1 MRRLLAT
8 LLALAAPA
16 AWAAPVFAYD
26 AVDLRGTLTREMR
39 LASPAS
45 SAYVRDL
52 DSGRQLFALR
62 ASSARVPAS
71 VEKLYTTA
79 TALLRLG
86 PRATLDT
93 RAVSAAEVDA
103 GGVLRGN
110 LVLVGGGDPF
120 FGDEAAARLARAV
133 RAAGITRI
141 DGAVVGDESGFDGR
155 RSGCCSGYDPDLGGV
170 LSALAYDGGIFAGSA
185 QLDAAR
191 FAAQRFAEQL
201 RAAGVRSAQ
210 PARAGSAADGA
221 VAVAVSPSLDVR
233 TLIRFINVPSNNFAA
248 EMLLKTLGARYG
260 ERGSTGGGAA
270 VVRATLDDI
279 GLRPRVADGSGLS
292 RSDRTTPRDVVG
304 LLGRMD
310 HPDIGG
316 AFRSSLAIAGETGTV
331 KRRMRGSAA
340 FHRCR
345 LKTGTLRTVSA
356 LAGYCRT
363 RGGHDVGFALL
374 MNGVASLAS
383 AHAIQDRIAAAI
395 ARFDGDPAGAPP
407 TGDPAPAPP
416 AAIPAPGPPAGTPAP
431 SPPAGTPPPGQ
442 PSSASRPA
450 SSSTATP
457 RRSALSSLVPG
468 VAPATT

>member
-8 LLALAAPA
+8 LLALAATVAWAVPA
-16 AWAAPVFAYD
+16 AAFDAAE
-26 AVDLRGTLTREMR
+26 LRSTLAREMR

-52 DSGRQLFALR
+52 DSGRELFALR

-86 PRATLDT
+86 PGTTLDT
-93 RAVSAAEVDA
+93 KAVSDIAVDA
-103 GGVLRGN
+103 DGVLRGD

-133 RAAGITRI
+133 RAAGIARI
-141 DGAVVGDESGFDGR
+141 DGAIVGDESGFDGL
-155 RSGCCSGYDPDLGGV
+155 RSGCCGRYDPDLGGV
-170 LSALAYDGGIFAGSA
+170 LSALAYDGGMFAGRA

-191 FAAQRFAEQL
+191 FAAARFAEQL
-201 RAAGVRSAQ
+201 RAAGVRSTRA
-210 PARAGSAADGA
+210 ARAGSAPDGA
-221 VAVAVSPSLDVR
+221 VVVAVAPSLDVR

-260 ERGSTGGGAA
+260 GRGSTGGGAV

-292 RSDRTTPRDVVG
+292 RADRTTARDVVG
-304 LLGRMD
+304 LLARMD
-310 HPDIGG
+310 HPDIEGG
-316 AFRSSLAIAGETGTV
+316 FRSSLAIAGQTGTV
-331 KRRMRGSAA
+331 RRRMRAGAA
-340 FHRCR
+340 FRRCR
-345 LKTGTLRTVSA
+345 LKTGTLRSVSA

-363 RGGHDVGFALL
+363 RGGHDVAFALL
-374 MNGVASLAS
+374 MNSVWSVAS

-395 ARFDGDPAGAPP
+395 ARLDGDLGPAPPAG
-407 TGDPAPAPP
+407 DLAPAPP
-416 AAIPAPGPPAGTPAP
+416 AGLPPGGV
-431 SPPAGTPPPGQ
+431 PPPSGGAGV
-442 PSSASRPA
+442 PSRP
-450 SSSTATP
+450 
-457 RRSALSSLVPG
+457 
-468 VAPATT
+468 

>member
-1 MRRLLAT
+1 MRSLLAT
-8 LLALAAPA
+8 LLALAAPV
-16 AWAAPVFAYD
+16 AWAAPACAFD
-26 AVDLRGTLTREMR
+26 AADLRSTLTAEMR

-52 DSGRQLFALR
+52 DSGRELFALR

-86 PRATLDT
+86 PRTTLDT
-93 RAVSAAEVDA
+93 TAVSDVAVDP
-103 GGVLRGN
+103 GGVLRGD

-141 DGAVVGDESGFDGR
+141 DGAVVGDESGFDGL

-170 LSALAYDGGIFAGSA
+170 LSALAYDGAIFAGSA
-185 QLDAAR
+185 HLDAAR
-191 FAAQRFAEQL
+191 FAAARFAEQL
-201 RAAGVRSAQ
+201 RVAGVRSARA
-210 PARAGSAADGA
+210 PRAGSAPDGA
-221 VAVAVSPSLDVR
+221 VAVAVAPSLDVR

-260 ERGSTGGGAA
+260 GRGSTGGGAA

-304 LLGRMD
+304 LLARMD

-316 AFRSSLAIAGETGTV
+316 AFRSSLAIAGQTGTV
-331 KRRMRGSAA
+331 KRRMRAGAA
-340 FHRCR
+340 FRRCR
-345 LKTGTLRTVSA
+345 VKTGTLRRVSA

-374 MNGVASLAS
+374 MNDVWSLAA

-395 ARFDGDPAGAPP
+395 AQLD
-407 TGDPAPAPP
+407 GDPAPAPQP
-416 AAIPAPGPPAGTPAP
+416 PVPPQPGLPAPVP
-431 SPPAGTPPPGQ
+431 PPPGVPP
-442 PSSASRPA
+442 PSGGAGGP
-450 SSSTATP
+450 
-457 RRSALSSLVPG
+457 
-468 VAPATT
+468 

>member
-8 LLALAAPA
+8 LLALAAPV
-16 AWAAPVFAYD
+16 AWAAPATAYD
-26 AVDLRGTLTREMR
+26 AADLRGTLAREMR

-52 DSGRQLFALR
+52 DSDRELFALR

-86 PRATLDT
+86 PGTTLDT
-93 RAVSAAEVDA
+93 RAVSDVAVDA
-103 GGVLRGN
+103 DGVLRGN
-110 LVLVGGGDPF
+110 LALVGGGDPF

-141 DGAVVGDESGFDGR
+141 DGAVVGDESDFDGL

-185 QLDAAR
+185 HLDAAR
-191 FAAQRFAEQL
+191 FAAARFAEQL
-201 RAAGVRSAQ
+201 RAAGVRSTRA
-210 PARAGSAADGA
+210 ARAGSAPDGA
-221 VAVAVSPSLDVR
+221 VAVAVASSPDVR
-233 TLIRFINVPSNNFAA
+233 TLIRLVNVPSNNFAA

-260 ERGSTGGGAA
+260 ARGSTGGGAA

-292 RSDRTTPRDVVG
+292 RSDRTTPRDVVS
-304 LLGRMD
+304 LLARMD
-310 HPDIGG
+310 HPDIEG
-316 AFRSSLAIAGETGTV
+316 AFRSSLAIAGQTGTV
-331 KRRMRGSAA
+331 RRRMRGSAA
-340 FHRCR
+340 FGRCR
-345 LKTGTLRTVSA
+345 VKTGTLRRVSA

-374 MNGVASLAS
+374 MNSVWSLAG

-395 ARFDGDPAGAPP
+395 ARLDGGAEPPPPAGVAP
-407 TGDPAPAPP
+407 
-416 AAIPAPGPPAGTPAP
+416 PGPPAG
-431 SPPAGTPPPGQ
+431 AG
-442 PSSASRPA
+442 A
-450 SSSTATP
+450 
-457 RRSALSSLVPG
+457 RSAGG
-468 VAPATT
+468 VAPPSGGAGAP